1 MNKRTMRK
9 YIKHMALILLRD
21 KENYSK
27 LTIISDILDNET
39 PAIDPL
45 SITPAT
51 IQRYDELL
59 DQMVDE
65 ATQNLP

>member
-1 MNKRTMRK
+1 
-9 YIKHMALILLRD
+9 MALILLR
-21 KENYSK
+21 ENYEGMVPIQGGKNYAK
-27 LTIISDILDNET
+27 LNLIADILDNET

-51 IQRYDELL
+51 IKRYDELL
-59 DQMVDE
+59 DEMVDE